1 MGLHQVWSLPIG
13 LLLTRHKVLEE
24 EMSAAD
30 KKRNDSWIPYSRQ
43 CIDASDIEAVVSTLK
58 SDFVTQGPRV
68 EYFENALC
76 EFTGAQYAV
85 AVSSGT
91 AALHLAYTGLGI
103 KNGDVGIV
111 PSITFVAT
119 ANGLRYCGAD
129 PVFCDVDS
137 QTGIA
142 DQAHL
147 ESGIRIAD
155 AKGRKVKVLV
165 PVSYSGRMSCL
176 EKIADLAARNNAF
189 VVEDAAHSLGATT
202 DGVKSASCVYSDAA
216 TLSFHP
222 VKHICTGEGGAV
234 LTNDKVLARRIRSLR
249 THGIERLDSMGSAR
263 EPWAYSQLHLGFNY
277 RMTDI
282 QASLGLSQLLRIET
296 FVQKRREL
304 AWRYHEVFDSE
315 LFSHYFERPEFDDG
329 SSWHLYVIRFR
340 SEEMRRNAYVFL
352 KEMGIG
358 SQIHYIPVYRHPYY
372 GSLDGSQYPGAEAFY
387 SSCLSLPMYSSLK
400 GIEQERVVNAVKLFC
415 ESGVE

>member
-1 MGLHQVWSLPIG
+1 MSA
-13 LLLTRHKVLEE
+13 EE
-24 EMSAAD
+24 E
-30 KKRNDSWIPYSRQ
+30 KRNDSWIPYSRQ
-43 CIDASDIEAVVSTLK
+43 CIDESDIDAVVSTLK

-68 EYFENALC
+68 EYFESALC

-142 DQAHL
+142 DQAHF
-147 ESGIRIAD
+147 ESGMRIAD
-155 AKGRKVKVLV
+155 AKGGKVRALV
-165 PVSYSGRMSCL
+165 PVSYSGRMGCGDA
-176 EKIADLAARNNAF
+176 IAGLAARNNAF

-202 DGVKSASCVYSDAA
+202 GGVKSASCVYSDAA
-216 TLSFHP
+216 VLSFHP

-249 THGIERLDSMGSAR
+249 AHGIERGDSIGSSK
-263 EPWAYSQLHLGFNY
+263 EPWAYSQLRLGFNY

-304 AWRYHEVFDSE
+304 ALRYHNAFDSE
-315 LFSHYFERPEFDDG
+315 LFTRHFERPEFDDG

-340 SEEMRRNAYVFL
+340 SEEMRRKAYLFL
-352 KEMGIG
+352 KERGIG

-372 GSLDGSQYPGAEAFY
+372 GSLEGSQYPGSEAFY
-387 SSCLSLPMYSSLK
+387 SSCLSIPIYSSLK
-400 GIEQERVVNAVKLFC
+400 GVEQERVVNAIKLFC
-415 ESGVE
+415 ESGAK